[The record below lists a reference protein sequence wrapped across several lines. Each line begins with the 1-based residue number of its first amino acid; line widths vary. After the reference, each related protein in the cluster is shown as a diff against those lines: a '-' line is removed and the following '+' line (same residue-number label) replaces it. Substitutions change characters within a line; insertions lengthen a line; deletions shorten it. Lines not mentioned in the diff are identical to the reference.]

1 MGEPFD
7 SIATVRKEWPS
18 LSWPVRA
25 LYASVPVLI
34 AIGVTGVIVAGW
46 KAFFPS
52 EEAPAVSEASVR
64 RVPSALMREEL
75 MASLRGFQ
83 PESFT
88 ISRTLSDADSL
99 DLANAIRGDL
109 AAAHW
114 KNESDIVVVA
124 DNAVAPGLTLRM
136 KKKSPPGSVYLL
148 NWLNRAGLEARG
160 LADVPLERTYDL
172 AIEIGPRP
180 GRDAGP

>member
-25 LYASVPVLI
+25 LYVSVPILI
-34 AIGVTGVIVAGW
+34 AMGVTGVIVAGL
-46 KAFFPS
+46 KALFPS
-52 EEAPAVSEASVR
+52 EEAPVVSEAITR
-64 RVPSALMREEL
+64 RVPSAPMREEL
-75 MASLRGFQ
+75 VSSLRGFL

-99 DLANAIRGDL
+99 ELADVIRSDLL
-109 AAAHW
+109 AAHW
-114 KNESDIVVVA
+114 KNESGIVVVA
-124 DNAVAPGLTLRM
+124 DNAVAPGLTVRM
-136 KKKSPPGSVYLL
+136 KKSPPGSVYLL

-160 LADVPLERTYDL
+160 LADIPLERTYDV
-172 AIEIGPRP
+172 AIEIGPP
-180 GRDAGP
+180 TLA